1 VSLVGGPGAILKS
14 VFSCERSESVGVKL
28 ARQKA
33 RERERG
39 IIQVRAATE
48 RNTVLLFI

>member
-1 VSLVGGPGAILKS
+1 MSSAGGPGAILKS

-28 ARQKA
+28 ARWKA

-39 IIQVRAATE
+39 IIQVRAAME
-48 RNTVLLFI
+48 RNILLLFV